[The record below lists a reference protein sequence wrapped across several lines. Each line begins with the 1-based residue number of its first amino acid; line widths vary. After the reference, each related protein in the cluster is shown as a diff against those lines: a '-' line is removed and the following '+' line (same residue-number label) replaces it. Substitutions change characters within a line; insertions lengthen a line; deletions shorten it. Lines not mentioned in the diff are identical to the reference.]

1 MSITPPRII
10 APAQRGDCDP
20 QRAPA
25 WGDDRIIPRP
35 RRQKA
40 SEGKNRLTRVIEP
53 PEHAREFKEL

>member
-25 WGDDRIIPRP
+25 G
-35 RRQKA
+35 A
-40 SEGKNRLTRVIEP
+40 MIE
-53 PEHAREFKEL
+53 